1 MNWHLETL
9 NGIHF
14 TSPADNQNHRDAKE
28 SETEE
33 SKSASYEEWQE
44 TKEINLKDG

>member
-33 SKSASYEEWQE
+33 SASQPATRNGKKRKKS
-44 TKEINLKDG
+44 T